1 MPPDKGIMDKSRQ
14 YDLEELYHLR
24 KSAKNGME
32 REKYEKVAVKIMRE
46 NGAVRE
52 RREKLIKAVRSD
64 DIRLI
69 KRLNH
74 ELRMIQADQ
83 TYGKDY

>member
-32 REKYEKVAVKIMRE
+32 REKYEKAAANIMRE

-52 RREKLIKAVRSD
+52 RREQLIKAVRSD
-64 DIRLI
+64 DIRSI

-74 ELRMIQADQ
+74 ELRMIQANQ

>member
-1 MPPDKGIMDKSRQ
+1 MVDKSRQ

-32 REKYEKVAVKIMRE
+32 REKYEKVAANIMRE

-52 RREKLIKAVRSD
+52 RREQLIKAVRSD
-64 DIRLI
+64 DIRSI

-74 ELRMIQADQ
+74 ELRMIQANQ

>member
-1 MPPDKGIMDKSRQ
+1 
-14 YDLEELYHLR
+14 
-24 KSAKNGME
+24 
-32 REKYEKVAVKIMRE
+32 MRE

-64 DIRLI
+64 DIRSI
-69 KRLNH
+69 KRINH

>member
-1 MPPDKGIMDKSRQ
+1 MVDKSRQ
-14 YDLEELYHLR
+14 YDLKELYHLR

-32 REKYEKVAVKIMRE
+32 REKYEKAAANIMRE

-52 RREKLIKAVRSD
+52 RREELIKAVRSD
-64 DIRLI
+64 DIRSI
-69 KRLNH
+69 KRINH

>member
-1 MPPDKGIMDKSRQ
+1 MVDKSRQ

-32 REKYEKVAVKIMRE
+32 REKYEKVAANIMRE
-46 NGAVRE
+46 NGVVRE
-52 RREKLIKAVRSD
+52 RREQLIKAVRSD
-64 DIRLI
+64 DIRSI

-74 ELRMIQADQ
+74 ELRMIQANQ

>member
-1 MPPDKGIMDKSRQ
+1 MVDKSRQ
-14 YDLEELYHLR
+14 YDLKELYHLR

-32 REKYEKVAVKIMRE
+32 REKYEKVAANIMRE

-64 DIRLI
+64 DIRSI
-69 KRLNH
+69 KRINH